1 MNTDFLGWLTR
12 IRFWLIEIVLSDYNI
27 GKASLLIFK
36 VKLCFCITEITF
48 LSELEYFG

>member
-27 GKASLLIFK
+27 DKASLFILE
-36 VKLCFCITEITF
+36 VELCLFF
-48 LSELEYFG
+48 VVGN